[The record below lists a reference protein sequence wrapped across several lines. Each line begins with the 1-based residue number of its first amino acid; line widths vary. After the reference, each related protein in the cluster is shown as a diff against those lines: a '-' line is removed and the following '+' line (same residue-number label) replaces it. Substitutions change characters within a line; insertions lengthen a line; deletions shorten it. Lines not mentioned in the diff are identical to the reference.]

1 MKVIIKLNKILD
13 ANKITRNA
21 LAREAKVRPNLIYD
35 MYDGKTRRIDL
46 ETLAIIIATLR
57 KMGVD
62 CEVSDIL
69 EYVPDGSAGE

>member
-1 MKVIIKLNKILD
+1 MTIRIRLRTILD

-35 MYDGKTRRIDL
+35 MYDNKSKRIDL
-46 ETLAIIIATLR
+46 ETLATIITTLR
-57 KMGVD
+57 AMGVD

-69 EYVPDGSAGE
+69 EYVPKD

>member
-69 EYVPDGSAGE
+69 EYIPDGSAGE